1 MIIVTASVQKFG
13 FETLDSY
20 LGLQTSDSGLQTQA
34 CKFLIF
40 TTKICVMIFYYS
52 RFRTKMSVMQ
62 ESPDKTSSRF

>member
-20 LGLQTSDSGLQTQA
+20 LGLQTSDSGLQA